1 LQDKILEKMVKR
13 KMAIKI
19 LLTGR
24 PGVGKTT
31 VIKKIVRALGERA
44 GGFFTEEIREKGK
57 RVGFAIEA
65 LGGRRGILA
74 HKKIIKS
81 KFRVGR
87 YRVNLAG
94 IEEIG
99 VAAVREA
106 VAQRKVLVIDEI
118 GKMELC
124 SEEFRKALV
133 EAFDADTPLVAT
145 IMLKD
150 TGLTRSLKTR
160 ADVVVIE
167 ITKENRDG
175 LTKEVISRLR
185 RAGQARKSQTNSP

>member
-1 LQDKILEKMVKR
+1 MQDKILEKMVKR

-31 VIKKIVRALGERA
+31 VIKKIARALGERA

-65 LGGRRGILA
+65 LGGRKGILA
-74 HKKIIKS
+74 HKVMKS

-87 YRVNLAG
+87 YRINLAG

-118 GKMELC
+118 GKMELY

-160 ADVVVIE
+160 VDVVVIE

-185 RAGQARKSQTNSP
+185 RAGQPRKSQTNSS

>member
-1 LQDKILEKMVKR
+1 
-13 KMAIKI
+13 MAIKI

-31 VIKKIVRALGERA
+31 VIKKIARTLGERA

-57 RVGFAIEA
+57 RVGFAIEE
-65 LGGRRGILA
+65 LGGRKGILA
-74 HKKIIKS
+74 HKGIKS

-87 YRVNLAG
+87 YGVNLSG

-106 VAQRKVLVIDEI
+106 VAKRKVLVIDEI
-118 GKMELC
+118 GKMELY
-124 SEEFRKALV
+124 SEKFKEALV
-133 EAFDADTPLVAT
+133 EALDADTHLVAT

-150 TGLTRSLKTR
+150 TGLTRTLKTKPG
-160 ADVVVIE
+160 VKVIE
-167 ITKENRDG
+167 ITKENRDE
-175 LTKEVISRLR
+175 LTKKLISRFR
-185 RAGQARKSQTNSP
+185 RAG

>member
-1 LQDKILEKMVKR
+1 
-13 KMAIKI
+13 MAIRI

-31 VIKKIVRALGERA
+31 VIKKIARALGKRA

-57 RVGFAIEA
+57 RVGFAIED
-65 LGGRRGILA
+65 LGGRKGTLA
-74 HKKIIKS
+74 HRGIKS

-87 YRVNLAG
+87 YGVSLPG

-106 VAQRKVLVIDEI
+106 VAKRKVLVIDEI
-118 GKMELC
+118 GKMELY
-124 SEEFRKALV
+124 SEEFRKAL
-133 EAFDADTPLVAT
+133 EAAFDANIDLVAT

-150 TGLTRSLKTR
+150 TGLTRTLKTKP
-160 ADVVVIE
+160 DVKVIE
-167 ITKENRDG
+167 ITKENREE
-175 LTKEVISRLR
+175 LSKEVLSWLGG
-185 RAGQARKSQTNSP
+185 ASQPIKGDSNFP